1 MEVRRGSGLCN
12 KGDSEM
18 LKLSNTMRNTALAG
32 ALSVGLVGPATVTL
46 LPVAAQAQQWHRDMD
61 DRGFRDRDD
70 RGFRDRDDRGFH
82 RDWDDRFRFGVGVGV
97 YGYPYSYPYYSG
109 YYDPYYYNYG
119 PYCSSYDYY
128 YGYCSY

>member
-1 MEVRRGSGLCN
+1 
-12 KGDSEM
+12 M

-32 ALSVGLVGPATVTL
+32 ALSLGLVGSAAVTL
-46 LPVAAQAQQWHRDMD
+46 MPVTAQAQQWHRDMD
-61 DRGFRDRDD
+61 DRGFHNDRDD

-97 YGYPYSYPYYSG
+97 YGYPYYYPYYSG

-119 PYCSSYDYY
+119 PYCSSYDDY

>member
-32 ALSVGLVGPATVTL
+32 ALSVGLVGPAAVTL
-46 LPVAAQAQQWHRDMD
+46 LPVAAQAQQCHREMA
-61 DRGFRDRDD
+61 DRGFRDRDDRGFRERGD

-82 RDWDDRFRFGVGVGV
+82 RDWDDRFRFGVGVRV
-97 YGYPYSYPYYSG
+97 SRYPDSY
-109 YYDPYYYNYG
+109 
-119 PYCSSYDYY
+119 
-128 YGYCSY
+128 

>member
-1 MEVRRGSGLCN
+1 
-12 KGDSEM
+12 M

-32 ALSVGLVGPATVTL
+32 ALSVGLVGSAAVILT
-46 LPVAAQAQQWHRDMD
+46 PVAAQAQQWHRDTDDRGFHRDMD
-61 DRGFRDRDD
+61 DRGFR
-70 RGFRDRDDRGFH
+70 GNRDDRGFH
-82 RDWDDRFRFGVGVGV
+82 RDWDDRFRFGVGV
-97 YGYPYSYPYYSG
+97 YGYPYYYPYYSG